1 MNIDVHVFF
10 FFFFLILF
18 IWLNWV
24 LVVVC
29 EI

>member
-10 FFFFLILF
+10 FFFFLMLF